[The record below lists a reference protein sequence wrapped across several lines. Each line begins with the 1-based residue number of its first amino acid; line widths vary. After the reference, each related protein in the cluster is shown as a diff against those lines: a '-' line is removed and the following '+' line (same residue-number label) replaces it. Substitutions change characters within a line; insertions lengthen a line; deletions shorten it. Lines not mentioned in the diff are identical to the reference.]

1 MTGGTMTL
9 SYRSYV
15 RGLSRRP
22 RGPHQ
27 PRTLP
32 KPRTDASCPIFSA
45 REISQ
50 ISDVMKICNV
60 YIVRLRVYDR
70 VAFFPP
76 TLPSLSFVFM
86 RNPEKIWKIRKSKEK
101 IAVFDIFELIPAL
114 GIDL

>member
-1 MTGGTMTL
+1 MTL
-9 SYRSYV
+9 SYQSYV
-15 RGLSRRP
+15 RGLSQRP
-22 RGPHQ
+22 RGPLQ

-32 KPRTDASCPIFSA
+32 EPRTDASCPIFSA

-60 YIVRLRVYDR
+60 YIVRLRVYDCFA
-70 VAFFPP
+70 VFPP

-86 RNPEKIWKIRKSKEK
+86 RNPEKIWKIRKSRKSKEK